1 MSNIVAMGAYALIE
15 CTSYNL
21 AHVELRALA
30 SGTSYM
36 CTQRTEKNEAYT
48 ASDFYYS
55 AVVVLVER
63 GLLHGHIARGYKNN
77 KDPAMTGDWLEHS
90 QKLAAQVG
98 FCATSTSTRVCEAN
112 LQKVK
117 SLISCTALQKEINL
131 EMPDATCIGASK
143 H

>member
-1 MSNIVAMGAYALIE
+1 MGAYVLIE
-15 CTSYNL
+15 CTRNNL

-77 KDPAMTGDWLEHS
+77 KDPATTGDWLEHS

-131 EMPDATCIGASK
+131 EMPDAICIGASK